1 MDKMKIS
8 IVTVCLNSVDTIAK
22 TIESVLNQTYENLE
36 YVIVDGVS
44 TDGTLDVIKE
54 YESNTK
60 LKIFSEKDNG
70 LYCAMNKGIDLC
82 TGSYILFLNSGD
94 VLNNKTV
101 LADAARQMLE
111 EKTMTKVGKGEIL
124 PAIFYGNVVR
134 VYEGEQIV
142 EKYAGKHV
150 VFRLLMMGRMP
161 CHQSIFA
168 SKQLMQEYRFDESYR
183 ICADFDFLVRCLHNH
198 ISMRHLDMIVSVVD
212 CVMGISSQSDNLNR
226 MRAED
231 DKSILKN
238 YPIMYYLMWLP
249 KKVIRCF
256 K

>member
-1 MDKMKIS
+1 
-8 IVTVCLNSVDTIAK
+8 
-22 TIESVLNQTYENLE
+22 
-36 YVIVDGVS
+36 
-44 TDGTLDVIKE
+44 
-54 YESNTK
+54 
-60 LKIFSEKDNG
+60 
-70 LYCAMNKGIDLC
+70 
-82 TGSYILFLNSGD
+82 
-94 VLNNKTV
+94 
-101 LADAARQMLE
+101 
-111 EKTMTKVGKGEIL
+111 
-124 PAIFYGNVVR
+124 
-134 VYEGEQIV
+134 
-142 EKYAGKHV
+142 
-150 VFRLLMMGRMP
+150 
-161 CHQSIFA
+161 
-168 SKQLMQEYRFDESYR
+168 MQEYRFDESYR